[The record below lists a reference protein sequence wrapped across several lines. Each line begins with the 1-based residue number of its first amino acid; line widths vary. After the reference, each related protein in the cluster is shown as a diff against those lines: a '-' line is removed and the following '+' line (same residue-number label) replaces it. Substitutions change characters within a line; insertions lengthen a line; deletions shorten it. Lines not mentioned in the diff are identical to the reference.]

1 LSEAAEVMAANRIS
15 ALTVQED
22 GKTVG
27 ILTTSDILDQ
37 VARMPWRTAGS
48 AGA

>member
-15 ALTVQED
+15 ALMVQQGE
-22 GKTVG
+22 KTLG
-27 ILTTSDILDQ
+27 ILTTWDVLDH